1 MPEIRLEVPQSI
13 IDSINEDLREINGR
27 SSSEKPLTA
36 NDVAR
41 EALAV
46 YKWAVEQTKGG
57 YAVVSANSQRS
68 PVVQIATPHLPA
80 RVPTSL

>member
-1 MPEIRLEVPQSI
+1 MPEIRLEVPQSV
-13 IDSINEDLREINGR
+13 IDAINDNLRQINGR
-27 SSSEKPLTA
+27 SSTDKPLSA

-46 YKWAVEQTKGG
+46 YKWAVEQTNEG
-57 YAVVSANSQRS
+57 YAVVSANANRA

-80 RVPTSL
+80 KVPTSL